1 MTDDTDTTETH
12 TSGDTHSSERTDT
25 ETMADVSHTNPYTD
39 RSFGDAM
46 VFHRGAVAADGGERD
61 VGPRSSSDQR
71 SNSGR
76 AEGEDA
82 AEEAEPD
89 TMEDVSHEAPDG
101 DSPQRTFERG
111 TEGRT
116 DTV

>member
-1 MTDDTDTTETH
+1 MTDDTHTTE
-12 TSGDTHSSERTDT
+12 SERTD
-25 ETMADVSHTNPYTD
+25 EATMADVSHTNPNTD
-39 RSFGDAM
+39 RTFGDAM
-46 VFHRGAVAADGGERD
+46 VFHRGAVAADGGER
-61 VGPRSSSDQR
+61 GATEPT
-71 SNSGR
+71 
-76 AEGEDA
+76 ED
-82 AEEAEPD
+82 EPD